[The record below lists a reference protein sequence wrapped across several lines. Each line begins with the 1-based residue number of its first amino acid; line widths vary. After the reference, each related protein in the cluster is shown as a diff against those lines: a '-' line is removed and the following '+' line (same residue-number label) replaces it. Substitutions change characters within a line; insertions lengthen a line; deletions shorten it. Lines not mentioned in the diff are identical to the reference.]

1 MSKNGVWPKVTE
13 LKDAKELVER
23 RGGTGGGGD
32 ARVKRG
38 SRREQIARMMT
49 ADGVHSFI

>member
-1 MSKNGVWPKVTE
+1 LSKNGVWPKVTE

-38 SRREQIARMMT
+38 SRREQIAKEQRVP
-49 ADGVHSFI
+49 GVQK